1 MSVMLSFAIFPTD
14 KGTSVSEYVS
24 KVIENI
30 KDKGGCYKLTPMST
44 VVETNTMEEALA
56 IIHESYQILE
66 PQSERVYL
74 SLTMDIKRGNECR
87 MDQKIESIESKI
99 GPVNK

>member
-24 KVIENI
+24 KVVENV
-30 KDKGGCYKLTPMST
+30 KNSGFSYKLTPMST
-44 VVETNTMEEALA
+44 IVETPSMAEALR
-56 IIHESYQILE
+56 IINESYLILE
-66 PQSERVYL
+66 PHSERMYL
-74 SLTMDIKRGNECR
+74 SLTMDIKPGAESR
-87 MDQKIESIESKI
+87 MEQKIQSVESKI

>member
-24 KVIENI
+24 KVVENI
-30 KDKGGCYKLTPMST
+30 KKKGLVYKLTPMNT
-44 VVETNTMEEALA
+44 IVETNTMEEALN
-56 IIHESYQILE
+56 IINESYQILD
-66 PQSERVYL
+66 SDSDRVYI
-74 SLTMDIKRGNECR
+74 SLTMDIKKGHESR
-87 MDQKIESIESKI
+87 MNQKIESVESKI